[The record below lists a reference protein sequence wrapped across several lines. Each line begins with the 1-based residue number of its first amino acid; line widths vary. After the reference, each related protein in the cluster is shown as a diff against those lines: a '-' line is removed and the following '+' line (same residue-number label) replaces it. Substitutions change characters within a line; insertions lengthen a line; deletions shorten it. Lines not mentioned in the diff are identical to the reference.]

1 MVHEGGGAG
10 VEAIAV
16 GVDVGG
22 TKLLAAAVGSDGT
35 IVARERLSS
44 PRGDP
49 EGLVARITTAASEL
63 GPGLPLGVGA
73 AGIVS
78 REGVVRYG
86 PNINI
91 RNLDLQGRLTR
102 DLDVPVV
109 VRNDATVAL
118 YGELQAGA
126 GRGVRDVV
134 MLTMGTGVGGG
145 IAAEGRL
152 VEGANGMA
160 AELGHLTVEDGGRRC
175 ACGGQG
181 HLEAYSSGM
190 VLGLRAQELLHETD
204 DPSSLRGVTLVDGE
218 AVTTAAANGD
228 DVALRV
234 LRESGYWLGVGLT
247 SIVNALDPELLILGG
262 GAAAAAARFLV
273 PEAVEILRERI
284 LGAGHRPVPPL
295 VVAELGDDAG
305 MIGSALLAHAQSQVS
320 EGDEAA

>member
-1 MVHEGGGAG
+1 M
-10 VEAIAV
+10 EAIAV

-22 TKLLAAAVGSDGT
+22 TKLLAAAVASDGT
-35 IVARERLSS
+35 IVARERLES

-49 EGLVARITTAASEL
+49 EGLVATIATASSNL
-63 GPGLPLGVGA
+63 GPGLPLGVGV

-78 REGVVRYG
+78 RDGVVRYG

-91 RNLDLQGRLTR
+91 RDLDLQGRLTR
-102 DLDVPVV
+102 ELDVPVL

-126 GRGVRDVV
+126 GRGARDVV
-134 MLTMGTGVGGG
+134 MLTLGTGVGGA

-160 AELGHLTVEDGGRRC
+160 GELGHITVEDGGRRC
-175 ACGGQG
+175 ACGGRG
-181 HLEAYSSGM
+181 HLEAYSSGVAM
-190 VLGLRAQELLHETD
+190 GVRAQELLHETD
-204 DPSSLRGVTLVDGE
+204 DPSSLREVTLVDGE
-218 AVTTAAANGD
+218 AVTRAATSGD
-228 DVALRV
+228 ELALRV

-247 SIVNALDPELLILGG
+247 SIVNALDPELAIIGG
-262 GAAAAAARFLV
+262 GAATGTARFLV
-273 PEAVEILRERI
+273 PEAVEILAQGI

-295 VVAELGDDAG
+295 MTAQLGDDAG
-305 MIGSALLAHAQSQVS
+305 AIGSALLTYAESRRR